1 MVLPSVI
8 ILSHPDPIVPVLDR
22 LPFFIDNFRELA
34 LSMKLFFVRVDD
46 VMLLYPGNSL
56 AGVIIRIMISTLYNK
71 TFRPSPKIGLSFLV
85 FVVIQIDHKL
95 QSGVSIFFDLPFFF
109 SELFSPIQRSGD
121 IGIADDF
128 FGINPLAGNGG
139 GKGK

>member
-56 AGVIIRIMISTLYNK
+56 AGVIIRIMIS
-71 TFRPSPKIGLSFLV
+71 LSTTK
-85 FVVIQIDHKL
+85 H
-95 QSGVSIFFDLPFFF
+95 SGHL
-109 SELFSPIQRSGD
+109 L
-121 IGIADDF
+121 
-128 FGINPLAGNGG
+128 
-139 GKGK
+139 K